1 MFHARTDDCHIH
13 FIYLK
18 VLWDI
23 IDLQHCVSFI
33 SALDIIGAKEEHLW
47 NIFPNKVYNKI

>member
-1 MFHARTDDCHIH
+1 MFHVRTDDYHIH

-23 IDLQHCVSFI
+23 INLQHCVSFI
-33 SALDIIGAKEEHLW
+33 YSLDIIGAKEEHLW

>member
-1 MFHARTDDCHIH
+1 MFHVRTDDYHIH

-23 IDLQHCVSFI
+23 INLQHCVSFI
-33 SALDIIGAKEEHLW
+33 YSLDINGAKEEHLW